1 MRGTAKKLASLALLS
16 LALAFAWQALSP
28 TSWARAGRH
37 TKVAVGPAPL
47 LSAMEEQPLFEPA
60 EIVAESPADDSANAA
75 DLPSPA
81 QAILGQVLAQT
92 GRAKPPP
99 ATRADNSPRQPA
111 PASSYKVRMLV
122 TAYCP
127 CKRCCGQQACGVT
140 ASGKRVSTNKSRFV
154 AADED
159 RLAFGSRVSIPG
171 YHSGVSVPVLDRGGA
186 IKGRR
191 LDVFFPAHVTAK
203 QWGAR
208 WLTVT
213 VYRN

>member
-47 LSAMEEQPLFEPA
+47 LSAMEEQQDGPRA
-60 EIVAESPADDSANAA
+60 IVAESQADDSANAA

-81 QAILGQVLAQT
+81 QAILGQVLTQT
-92 GRAKPPP
+92 GREKSPPT
-99 ATRADNSPRQPA
+99 TRADNSTRQPA

-140 ASGKRVSTNKSRFV
+140 ASGKRVSANKSRFV
-154 AADED
+154 AADKD
-159 RLAFGSRVSIPG
+159 RLAFGARVSIPG

-191 LDVFFPAHVTAK
+191 LDVFFPAHATAK